1 MTGHAGSLR
10 AWAVTS
16 ALIAGMTVPAA
27 SPMAAQEQPAPEY
40 RVLATSRTSTMEK
53 ELNEAAAEGY
63 RFAAVMGGST
73 AGGDETVV
81 VVSRTPGDGGRFE
94 YRLLAANRT
103 STMQQELQQ
112 AADLGFEY
120 RGQTVFDTL
129 FGGNEVIVILE
140 RDVERTDPPAW
151 EYLLLA
157 TNRTSTMERELQD
170 AARRGYELV
179 GLTVATTA
187 LGGNE
192 LVSIIR
198 RGRQGPPAATSPG
211 APSGG

>member
-1 MTGHAGSLR
+1 MTGRSGSHRGRLVTRTATAG
-10 AWAVTS
+10 
-16 ALIAGMTVPAA
+16 ALLLAA
-27 SPMAAQEQPAPEY
+27 SAVAAQEAPTADY
-40 RVLATSRTSTMEK
+40 RLLATSRTSTMEK

-81 VVSRTPGDGGRFE
+81 VVSRTPGDTGRFE
-94 YRLLAANRT
+94 YRLLATNRT
-103 STMQQELQQ
+103 STMQEELQH
-112 AADLGFEY
+112 AAALGFEY

-140 RDVERTDPPAW
+140 RDLERTDPPAW

-157 TNRTSTMERELQD
+157 ANRTSTMEKELQD
-170 AARRGYELV
+170 AARRGYEFV
-179 GLTVATTA
+179 GLTVAPTS

-192 LVSIIR
+192 LVSIMR
-198 RGRQGPPAATSPG
+198 RGRQDPPPATSPAG
-211 APSGG
+211 RSGG